1 MSEIITAVYEDGKL
15 RPLRPLN
22 LREHQTV
29 RVQVLSDEP
38 TDEVDQVIL
47 NMVAKG
53 LLTPPPGHSEVGP
66 VSEDERR
73 ELAESL
79 GKAPGKPLSEIII
92 EERASLRSG
101 HTISGC

>member
-1 MSEIITAVYEDGKL
+1 MYATNAVSAMSEIVTAIYEDGKL
-15 RPLRPLN
+15 RPLKPLN

-38 TDEVDQVIL
+38 AEQVQQVIRSL
-47 NMVAKG
+47 VADG
-53 LLTPPPGHSEVGP
+53 LLTPPLGHSDIDP
-66 VSEDERR
+66 IPEDERK

-92 EERASLRSG
+92 EERGER
-101 HTISGC
+101 

>member
-1 MSEIITAVYEDGKL
+1 MSEVITAVYEDGKL

-38 TDEVDQVIL
+38 ADEVDQVIL
-47 NMVAKG
+47 NLVAHG
-53 LLTPPPGHSEVGP
+53 LVTPPPGHSDVDLL
-66 VSEDERR
+66 SEDERR

-79 GKAPGKPLSEIII
+79 GNAPGRPLSEIII
-92 EERASLRSG
+92 EERG
-101 HTISGC
+101 EW